1 MTNLDGVFRREWGP
15 AVAALARWSGDFT
28 VAEDAVQEA
37 FAEAL
42 RAWPRDGV
50 PDNAGGWIVAVA
62 RNRALD
68 RLRRESVR
76 PGKELAAVVDDIRAR
91 TDRVDVHPVR
101 DDELR
106 MIFTCAHP
114 ALDPTSQLA
123 LTLRLIS
130 GLTVAEIARALL
142 QSEAA
147 VGQRITRAKN
157 KIRHANI
164 PLRVPPAELL
174 PERTP
179 HVLACIY
186 SVFTE
191 GYWSTA
197 GPSAIRDEL
206 CDEGV
211 RLAGELC
218 SLMPDERDAHALAA
232 LVLLHDS
239 RRQTRVDADGAL
251 VPLDE
256 QDRSRWDRGRITRGL
271 DRLQLAAGARGP
283 YLPQAVIAALH
294 ATAPS
299 WQETDWAAICVA
311 YDRLI
316 EHTHSPVARANRALA
331 IGFRDGFTAGLA
343 ALDEVADDPRL
354 ARSNTVA
361 SIRADLLRRA
371 GRRDEALRWYRVALD
386 RNGSGP
392 AREFLRR
399 RVAECAGHRLM
410 GHGSPVVLLRR
421 RRSPSGRIPS
431 TTRGRACR
439 TRGPCPRPRDR
450 RQTELTAE
458 SSRLLVFFARM
469 AVRDGCPFGVFRF
482 EACTPLPTLRAGLPL
497 LRRFVMRFANRNC
510 LRPKIA
516 LREAR
521 YRPIRLSGITTEV
534 DLYLVPVCDRARRI
548 AGCDLRHANDVALI
562 SGNSVSDDSCHH
574 RCQACLT
581 Q

>member
-1 MTNLDGVFRREWGP
+1 MTNLDSVFRREWGP
-15 AVAALARWSGDFT
+15 AVAALARWSGDLT

-42 RAWPRDGV
+42 RVWPRDGQ
-50 PDNAGGWIVAVA
+50 PDNAGGWVVTVA

-68 RLRRESVR
+68 RLRRESAR
-76 PGKELAAVVDDIRAR
+76 SGKELAAVVEDRWAR
-91 TDRVDVHPVR
+91 IEGVAVHPVR

-106 MIFTCAHP
+106 MMFTCAHP
-114 ALDPTSQLA
+114 ALDGSSQLA

-157 KIRHANI
+157 KIRGANI

-174 PERTP
+174 AERTP

-218 SLMPDERDAHALAA
+218 SLMPDSLDGHALTA

-239 RRQTRVDADGAL
+239 RRATRVDASGAL

-256 QDRSRWDRGRITRGL
+256 QDRTRWDRGRVTRGL
-271 DRLQLAAGARGP
+271 DRLRLAAGAGGP

-299 WQETDWAAICVA
+299 WEQTDWVTICTA
-311 YDRLI
+311 YERLI
-316 EHTHSPVARANRALA
+316 AITDSPVARANRALA
-331 IGFRDGFTAGLA
+331 VGFRDGFEAGLS
-343 ALDEVADDPRL
+343 ALDDVADDPRL
-354 ARSNTVA
+354 ARSGTVA
-361 SIRADLLRRA
+361 TIRADLLRRSS
-371 GRRDEALRWYRVALD
+371 RLPEAAQWYRIALNH
-386 RNGSGP
+386 NGSAP
-392 AREFLRR
+392 AREFLARR
-399 RVAECAGHRLM
+399 LAECEQ
-410 GHGSPVVLLRR
+410 S
-421 RRSPSGRIPS
+421 
-431 TTRGRACR
+431 
-439 TRGPCPRPRDR
+439 
-450 RQTELTAE
+450 
-458 SSRLLVFFARM
+458 
-469 AVRDGCPFGVFRF
+469 
-482 EACTPLPTLRAGLPL
+482 
-497 LRRFVMRFANRNC
+497 
-510 LRPKIA
+510 
-516 LREAR
+516 
-521 YRPIRLSGITTEV
+521 
-534 DLYLVPVCDRARRI
+534 
-548 AGCDLRHANDVALI
+548 
-562 SGNSVSDDSCHH
+562 
-574 RCQACLT
+574 
-581 Q
+581 

>member
-15 AVAALARWSGDFT
+15 AVAALARWSGDLT

-42 RAWPRDGV
+42 RAWPLNGV
-50 PDNAGGWIVAVA
+50 PDNPGGWVVTVA

-68 RLRRESVR
+68 RLRRESAR
-76 PGKELAAVVDDIRAR
+76 PGKELAAVVDNIRAR
-91 TDRVDVHPVR
+91 TDSVDVHPVR

-106 MIFTCAHP
+106 MMFTCAHP

-130 GLTVAEIARALL
+130 GLTVAEISRALL
-142 QSEAA
+142 QSQSA

-218 SLMPDERDAHALAA
+218 TLMPDDRDAQGLAA

-251 VPLDE
+251 LPLEE
-256 QDRSRWDRGRITRGL
+256 QDRSRWDRGRIARGL
-271 DRLQLAAGARGP
+271 DRLAHAAGALGP

-299 WQETDWAAICVA
+299 WQETDWTTICAA

-316 EHTHSPVARANRALA
+316 EITDSPVARANRAMA
-331 IGFRDGFTAGLA
+331 IGFRDGFPAGLA
-343 ALDEVADDPRL
+343 ALDAVSDDPRL
-354 ARSNTVA
+354 AGSNTVIT
-361 SIRADLLRRA
+361 IRADLLRRA

-386 RNGSGP
+386 GNGSGP
-392 AREFLRR
+392 AREFLQRR
-399 RVAECAGHRLM
+399 LAECAG
-410 GHGSPVVLLRR
+410 
-421 RRSPSGRIPS
+421 
-431 TTRGRACR
+431 
-439 TRGPCPRPRDR
+439 
-450 RQTELTAE
+450 
-458 SSRLLVFFARM
+458 
-469 AVRDGCPFGVFRF
+469 
-482 EACTPLPTLRAGLPL
+482 
-497 LRRFVMRFANRNC
+497 
-510 LRPKIA
+510 
-516 LREAR
+516 
-521 YRPIRLSGITTEV
+521 
-534 DLYLVPVCDRARRI
+534 
-548 AGCDLRHANDVALI
+548 
-562 SGNSVSDDSCHH
+562 
-574 RCQACLT
+574 
-581 Q
+581 

>member
-1 MTNLDGVFRREWGP
+1 MANLDGVFRREWGP
-15 AVAALARWSGDFT
+15 AVAAIARWSGDLT

-37 FAEAL
+37 CADAL
-42 RAWPRDGV
+42 RVWPRDGM
-50 PDNAGGWIVAVA
+50 PDKPGAWLVTAA

-76 PGKELAAVVDDIRAR
+76 PGKELAASLEGIMAR
-91 TDRVDVHPVR
+91 TERGDPHPVR

-106 MIFTCAHP
+106 MMFTCAHP
-114 ALDPTSQLA
+114 ALERPSQLA
-123 LTLRLIS
+123 LTLRLVS

-147 VGQRITRAKN
+147 VGRRITRAKN

-218 SLMPDERDAHALAA
+218 SLMPGSPDAQALAA

-239 RRQTRVDADGAL
+239 RRSTRVDGDGAL

-256 QDRSRWDRGRITRGL
+256 QDRRRWDHARIARGL
-271 DRLQLAAGARGP
+271 ARLRLAAGSTGP

-299 WQETDWAAICVA
+299 WEETDWTGICAA

-316 EHTHSPVARANRALA
+316 EITDSPVARANRALA
-331 IGFRDGFTAGLA
+331 IGFRDGFAAGVE
-343 ALDEVADDPRL
+343 ALDAVADDPRL

-371 GRRDEALRWYRVALD
+371 GRADQALVWYRKALD
-386 RNGSGP
+386 CNGSEP
-392 AREFLRR
+392 ALAFLRR
-399 RVAECAGHRLM
+399 RITECQR
-410 GHGSPVVLLRR
+410 
-421 RRSPSGRIPS
+421 
-431 TTRGRACR
+431 
-439 TRGPCPRPRDR
+439 
-450 RQTELTAE
+450 
-458 SSRLLVFFARM
+458 
-469 AVRDGCPFGVFRF
+469 
-482 EACTPLPTLRAGLPL
+482 
-497 LRRFVMRFANRNC
+497 
-510 LRPKIA
+510 
-516 LREAR
+516 
-521 YRPIRLSGITTEV
+521 
-534 DLYLVPVCDRARRI
+534 
-548 AGCDLRHANDVALI
+548 
-562 SGNSVSDDSCHH
+562 
-574 RCQACLT
+574 
-581 Q
+581 

>member
-15 AVAALARWSGDFT
+15 AVATLARWSGDLS

-42 RAWPRDGV
+42 RAWPRVGM
-50 PDNAGGWIVAVA
+50 PDNAGAWVVRVA

-68 RLRRESVR
+68 RLRRESAR
-76 PGKELAAVVDDIRAR
+76 PGKELAAVVDEIRAR
-91 TDRVDVHPVR
+91 TDRVDVHPVH

-106 MIFTCAHP
+106 MMFTCAHP
-114 ALDPTSQLA
+114 ALDPQSQLA

-174 PERTP
+174 AERTP

-206 CDEGV
+206 CEEGV

-218 SLMPDERDAHALAA
+218 SLMPDERNAHALAA

-239 RRQTRVDADGAL
+239 RRQTRVDPDGAL

-256 QDRSRWDRGRITRGL
+256 QDRSRWDRGRIARGL
-271 DRLQLAAGARGP
+271 DRLHLAVGATGP

-294 ATAPS
+294 ATAPT
-299 WQETDWAAICVA
+299 WQATDWAAICMA

-316 EHTHSPVARANRALA
+316 EITDSPVARVNRALA

-343 ALDEVADDPRL
+343 ALDEVADDPRMV
-354 ARSNTVA
+354 RSNTVA

-371 GRRDEALRWYRVALD
+371 GRRDEALEWYRIALD
-386 RNGSGP
+386 RNGSDP
-392 AREFLRR
+392 ARAFLRR
-399 RVAECAGHRLM
+399 RIADCGGH
-410 GHGSPVVLLRR
+410 
-421 RRSPSGRIPS
+421 
-431 TTRGRACR
+431 C
-439 TRGPCPRPRDR
+439 
-450 RQTELTAE
+450 
-458 SSRLLVFFARM
+458 
-469 AVRDGCPFGVFRF
+469 
-482 EACTPLPTLRAGLPL
+482 
-497 LRRFVMRFANRNC
+497 
-510 LRPKIA
+510 
-516 LREAR
+516 
-521 YRPIRLSGITTEV
+521 
-534 DLYLVPVCDRARRI
+534 
-548 AGCDLRHANDVALI
+548 
-562 SGNSVSDDSCHH
+562 
-574 RCQACLT
+574 
-581 Q
+581 

>member
-42 RAWPRDGV
+42 RVWPRDGV
-50 PDNAGGWIVAVA
+50 PGNAGGWIVTVA

-106 MIFTCAHP
+106 MMFTCAHP

-130 GLTVAEIARALL
+130 GLSVGEIARALL
-142 QSEAA
+142 QSHVA

-191 GYWSTA
+191 GYWSTG

-218 SLMPDERDAHALAA
+218 SLMPDDRDAQALAA

-239 RRQTRVDADGAL
+239 RRPTRVDADGAL
-251 VPLDE
+251 IPLEE
-256 QDRSRWDRGRITRGL
+256 QDRRRWDRGRIARGL
-271 DRLQLAAGARGP
+271 DRLARAAGATVP

-299 WQETDWAAICVA
+299 WQQTDWTTICAA
-311 YDRLI
+311 YDRLVAI
-316 EHTHSPVARANRALA
+316 TDSPVAMANRAMA
-331 IGFRDGFTAGLA
+331 IGFRDGFPAGLA
-343 ALDEVADDPRL
+343 ALDAVADDPRL
-354 ARSNTVA
+354 ASSNTVI

-371 GRRDEALRWYRVALD
+371 GRREDALEWYRIALE
-386 RNGSGP
+386 RNGTEA
-392 AREFLRR
+392 AREFLHRR
-399 RVAECAGHRLM
+399 LAECG
-410 GHGSPVVLLRR
+410 G
-421 RRSPSGRIPS
+421 
-431 TTRGRACR
+431 
-439 TRGPCPRPRDR
+439 
-450 RQTELTAE
+450 
-458 SSRLLVFFARM
+458 
-469 AVRDGCPFGVFRF
+469 
-482 EACTPLPTLRAGLPL
+482 
-497 LRRFVMRFANRNC
+497 
-510 LRPKIA
+510 
-516 LREAR
+516 
-521 YRPIRLSGITTEV
+521 
-534 DLYLVPVCDRARRI
+534 
-548 AGCDLRHANDVALI
+548 
-562 SGNSVSDDSCHH
+562 GN
-574 RCQACLT
+574 
-581 Q
+581 